1 MNLRE
6 PSGVSRDPPSTI
18 LSILRKRALR
28 VLAEGIARKGL
39 AATIAASSK
48 RCRDAAD
55 ALLLKDFFF
64 FYICYYCLWCF
75 FLKIYMYIRI
85 RKPICFFWWLWYAE
99 AGLPPSISRSVAA
112 AKVLNMIWMFPHWQ
126 EESRQSAC
134 ESPCQGKGLL
144 VSWYWLSVSVSPCL
158 PAIVLV
164 LPADVDHGWKVDAA
178 CQSASLDETAASDAD
193 AGN

>member
-64 FYICYYCLWCF
+64 FIF
-75 FLKIYMYIRI
+75 VII
-85 RKPICFFWWLWYAE
+85 
-99 AGLPPSISRSVAA
+99 
-112 AKVLNMIWMFPHWQ
+112 
-126 EESRQSAC
+126 
-134 ESPCQGKGLL
+134 
-144 VSWYWLSVSVSPCL
+144 
-158 PAIVLV
+158 
-164 LPADVDHGWKVDAA
+164 
-178 CQSASLDETAASDAD
+178 ASDVFF
-193 AGN
+193 